1 MVSKFN
7 PEINKIYFIES
18 YTLFHIMEG
27 QGTIQVDFKNYLNWD
42 DKLIFLEKGQYIKF
56 SSDSF
61 TVRKIEFDNQVLFE
75 SQDVR
80 ILFKHLVSL
89 GYIDYL
95 ECKDCQEYLQNTIFS
110 SPKDIIDISINQWYW
125 QNPFNADKK
134 EYQVIFDVKEVIDQ
148 ELKNHL
154 SVSELVQK
162 ISKNNQNI
170 NYLLKNKIGFTV
182 KKLQTKKRLIEDQ
195 KLIAFTDNSI
205 KEIAYEQG
213 YKDVAYFNKN
223 FKKNTGIT
231 PSEFRD
237 EIGYQLDDHFE
248 NDLFK
253 LIQEFHT
260 SEKKLSFYADQMHIS
275 EKTLAKKVR
284 QNLNA
289 SMGQLIRQEIIR
301 TSKELLLQGDK
312 IKNIAYF
319 LGFEEANHFSS
330 FFKLHTKLTPT
341 DFLKKYNR

>member
-1 MVSKFN
+1 MVK
-7 PEINKIYFIES
+7 KITPKANEVYFIKE
-18 YTLFHIMEG
+18 YTLFHILEG
-27 QGTIQVDFKNYLNWD
+27 NGTIEVDFKNYLNWD

-61 TVRKIEFDNQVLFE
+61 VVRKIEFDNEILFQN
-75 SQDVR
+75 QDVR

-95 ECKDCQEYLQNTIFS
+95 ECKDCQEYLQNTLFT

-134 EYQVIFDVKEVIDQ
+134 EYQIIFDIKEVIDQ
-148 ELKNHL
+148 EFKNHL
-154 SVSELVQK
+154 SVQELIQK
-162 ISKNNQNI
+162 ISKNNNNI
-170 NYLLKNKIGFTV
+170 NYLLKNKIGITV
-182 KKLQTKKRLIEDQ
+182 KKLETKKRLIEDQ
-195 KLIAFTDNSI
+195 KLIAFTDSSI
-205 KEIAYEQG
+205 KQIAYEQG

-237 EIGYQLDDHFE
+237 QIGYQLDDHFE

-253 LIQEFHT
+253 LIQEYHT

-275 EKTLAKKVR
+275 EKTLAQKVR
-284 QNLNA
+284 QKLHT
-289 SMGQLIRQEIIR
+289 SMGQLIRYEIIR
-301 TSKELLLQGDK
+301 TSKEMLLDGEK
-312 IKNIAYF
+312 IKTVAYF
-319 LGFEEANHFSS
+319 LGFDEANHFSS
-330 FFKLHTKLTPT
+330 FFKHHTTLTPT
-341 DFLKKYNR
+341 QFLKKYNK